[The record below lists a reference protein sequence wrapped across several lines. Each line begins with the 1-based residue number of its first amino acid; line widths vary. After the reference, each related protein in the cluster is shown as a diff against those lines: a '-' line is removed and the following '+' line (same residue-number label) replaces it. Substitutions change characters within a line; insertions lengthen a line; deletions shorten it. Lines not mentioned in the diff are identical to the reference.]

1 MCNNNYYFL
10 LDIILVRGFHTNRT
24 PLFCSGKA
32 VHVHTD
38 ASSLCG
44 VVGAVCIQYMHIVQV
59 VMTNNSLILLKR
71 SMYHTLFLV
80 S

>member
-1 MCNNNYYFL
+1 M
-10 LDIILVRGFHTNRT
+10 RGFHTNKT

-32 VHVHTD
+32 VQVHTD
-38 ASSLCG
+38 TTSLCR
-44 VVGAVCIQYMHIVQV
+44 VVGAVCIQYTHIVHV
-59 VMTNNSLILLKR
+59 VMTTNSLILLKR